1 MCLSFVSHH
10 FDVSL
15 SFSLSCSSLIGSSI
29 SGRNPCYCYFCCCC
43 CCGGGGGSI
52 SLLSSSKFIRGRPK
66 SMDRRSSHILQET
79 SFLYT

>member
-1 MCLSFVSHH
+1 MCLSFVSPH

-15 SFSLSCSSLIGSSI
+15 SFSLSCSSLMGSSI
-29 SGRNPCYCYFCCCC
+29 SGRNPCFCFCFCF
-43 CCGGGGGSI
+43 CGGDGGSI